1 MPYLSK
7 KITAITDDTL
17 LHQIGQT
24 LADYRIED
32 YLLFWLIIETGAQY
46 THLLQFKVIDV
57 KNKDIIEVPHKGY
70 NLEKPITRKEI
81 ISPFLKEQLSKYIQ
95 GKKDDD
101 LVFPKNYSYSM
112 FIGSLRRACKTL
124 NIDTI
129 NATHLKKTYYYR
141 QYLKDRDIKKLRRRL
156 CHNSVEETWE
166 FLGIPNLDIE
176 MPGKKMPLLDDIPLN
191 YLLTVKDNVNSS
203 LVMIEEHITS
213 KNKPIAA
220 YHDFAEYLALIDAAS
235 VNLKQKM
242 ATTYHSDACAK
253 K

>member
-129 NATHLKKTYYYR
+129 NATHLKKTYY
-141 QYLKDRDIKKLRRRL
+141 
-156 CHNSVEETWE
+156 
-166 FLGIPNLDIE
+166 
-176 MPGKKMPLLDDIPLN
+176 
-191 YLLTVKDNVNSS
+191 
-203 LVMIEEHITS
+203 
-213 KNKPIAA
+213 
-220 YHDFAEYLALIDAAS
+220 
-235 VNLKQKM
+235 
-242 ATTYHSDACAK
+242 
-253 K
+253 